1 MLIQEQAV
9 EKICASLT
17 KDPCVQAVFLKG
29 SMGRNEHDE
38 HSDIDLYCL
47 VREKDEK
54 QFLEAREAHLRAY
67 RPIIFQD
74 DIFIIAPQLIAV
86 YDNLLH
92 IDLFTVTQESFPG
105 KDYFRV
111 LYDPE
116 GLLDPFKAGQTLE
129 LKAEEFLD
137 DVIDVAW
144 FLFQYKKAC
153 ARGNG
158 LWAARMLT
166 NVTDHLARILLHRY
180 APCRAQLGMKTLAQ
194 SLPQA
199 LFAEMAG
206 IISSITPREHPAAA
220 VRISLLIGKELEW
233 ILAALPEDAQIE
245 PLLRRMIDF
254 HAKTAEGIN

>member
-1 MLIQEQAV
+1 MLIQEQAA
-9 EKICASLT
+9 EKICASLME
-17 KDPCVQAVFLKG
+17 DPHVQAVFLKG

-47 VREKDEK
+47 VEERDEK
-54 QFLEAREAHLRAY
+54 QFLAAREAHLRAY

-92 IDLFTVTQESFPG
+92 IDLFTVTLESFPV

-116 GLLDPFKAGQTLE
+116 GLLDPFKAAQTLE
-129 LKAEEFLD
+129 LKAEEFSD
-137 DVIDVAW
+137 AVIDVAW
-144 FLFQYKKAC
+144 FLFQYKKAS

-158 LWAARMLT
+158 IWAARMLT
-166 NVTDHLARILLHRY
+166 NVTDHLARVLLHRY

-194 SLPQA
+194 SLPQE
-199 LFAEMAG
+199 LFEKMSAIMDAT
-206 IISSITPREHPAAA
+206 TPQEHPAAA
-220 VRISLLIGKELEW
+220 IRISQLIGKELDW
-233 ILAALPEDAQIE
+233 ILADLPEDAQIE
-245 PLLRRMIDF
+245 PLLRRMIEAP
-254 HAKTAEGIN
+254 AKTTEGTS